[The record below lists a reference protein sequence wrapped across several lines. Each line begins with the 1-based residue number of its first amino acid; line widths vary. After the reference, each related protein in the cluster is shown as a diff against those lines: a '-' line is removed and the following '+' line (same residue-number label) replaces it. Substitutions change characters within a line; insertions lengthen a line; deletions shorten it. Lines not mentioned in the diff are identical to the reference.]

1 MCSVFFGLTEALS
14 ILYCVMSRSAASTSS
29 SLNFL
34 SYFFYFFFLF
44 LFLFFLFSDNSNSWH
59 VHFQVSVLRFRRHLA
74 KGKKSRRVI
83 MTSRTGPKRIQL
95 PSPSGLPVCVSRKL
109 MILFSF
115 FLSFAFV
122 INSSSSFCCFWCC
135 CVLVGVLS
143 FPTNYGWL
151 CNL

>member
-1 MCSVFFGLTEALS
+1 MLIFKSRFSASVV
-14 ILYCVMSRSAASTSS
+14 IWQR
-29 SLNFL
+29 
-34 SYFFYFFFLF
+34 
-44 LFLFFLFSDNSNSWH
+44 
-59 VHFQVSVLRFRRHLA
+59 
-74 KGKKSRRVI
+74 GKKVDEWLWLHAQAQKEYNSHHH
-83 MTSRTGPKRIQL
+83 Q
-95 PSPSGLPVCVSRKL
+95 GLPVCVSRKL

-122 INSSSSFCCFWCC
+122 INSSSSFCCCWCC